1 MRLHD
6 GKGKRRKVDR
16 NINVFLLTDWLI
28 LASQFTQSAIGFNGT
43 PIKTHRFVI
52 INFTRE
58 GQAGNKTRYKPFL
71 PSGAALP
78 AWRIGCTSQRKIKG
92 YSDNAKQ
99 FKNAEKVSPRRID
112 RANNEAKTTDRENS
126 KQQIIKEFFHNKH
139 LTLGTPYRKF
149 CGLSNRK
156 QNAGRHKAEQKSSD
170 PERFRVA
177 VLRFR
182 VSRLAVCP
190 AGQV

>member
-28 LASQFTQSAIGFNGT
+28 LVSQFTQSAIGFNGA

-71 PSGAALP
+71 PGRAALP
-78 AWRIGCTSQRKIKG
+78 AWHIGCTSQRKIKS

-139 LTLGTPYRKF
+139 LTLGTPYRKSD
-149 CGLSNRK
+149 GLSNRK
-156 QNAGRHKAEQKSSD
+156 QRQADTKRNKKQRPGAFPGRCSA
-170 PERFRVA
+170 F
-177 VLRFR
+177 
-182 VSRLAVCP
+182 
-190 AGQV
+190 

>member
-16 NINVFLLTDWLI
+16 NINVFLPTDWFI
-28 LASQFTQSAIGFNGT
+28 LTPQFAQSAIRFNGA

-52 INFTRE
+52 INFARE

-71 PSGAALP
+71 PGSAALP
-78 AWRIGCTSQRKIKG
+78 AWHIRCSGHREIKD
-92 YSDNAKQ
+92 YNDNAKQ

-112 RANNEAKTTDRENS
+112 RANNEAKTADRENG

-139 LTLGTPYRKF
+139 LTLETPYRK
-149 CGLSNRK
+149 S
-156 QNAGRHKAEQKSSD
+156 
-170 PERFRVA
+170 
-177 VLRFR
+177 
-182 VSRLAVCP
+182 
-190 AGQV
+190 